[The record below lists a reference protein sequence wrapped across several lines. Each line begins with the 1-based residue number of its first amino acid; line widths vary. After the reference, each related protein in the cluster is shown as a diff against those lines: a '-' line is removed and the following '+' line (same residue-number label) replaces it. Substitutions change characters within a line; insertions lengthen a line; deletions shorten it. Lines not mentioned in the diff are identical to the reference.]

1 MDTNKENGNQKEN
14 TPAQP
19 DKETLHK
26 TDPQENMQGPV
37 SSSIKQAGEAFDSDE
52 NKENADERREKRM

>member
-1 MDTNKENGNQKEN
+1 MDTNKENGSQKEN
-14 TPAQP
+14 TTAQP